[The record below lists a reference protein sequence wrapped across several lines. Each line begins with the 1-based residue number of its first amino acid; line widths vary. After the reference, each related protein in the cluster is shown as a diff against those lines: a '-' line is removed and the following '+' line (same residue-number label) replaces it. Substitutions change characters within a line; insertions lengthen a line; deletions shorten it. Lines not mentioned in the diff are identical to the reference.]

1 MKRNFFLVFLLILG
15 VNTLYA
21 QFIYENREYSPL
33 IKTVILQKSGGNLSE
48 PVIYLN
54 RNQRLVLEFDE
65 LSEQTNRYE
74 YTIVHCESDWSESKI
89 EQNQYIEGFET
100 QRIENYQNSFNTI
113 QRYVHYSQVI
123 PSSGMNITK
132 SGNYIIKVFEEGN
145 PDKVIL
151 TRRFF
156 CVEDIANIEIEATQS
171 KNAAFLRTKQEVN
184 VKVSRKDGS
193 FFSNPETFMKV
204 YVQQNG
210 REDNKQLLK
219 LRGMLANKIDY
230 SFDNS
235 NLFDGGNEFRSFDF
249 TSLRAKTQYIA
260 NFGFENNENQVYLR
274 MEKNKSQLPYDNESG
289 INGKY
294 YIRNDR
300 QENYATESDYAW
312 VHFFL
317 NENLSLEGS
326 YYVVGD
332 LTNWRFDAQN
342 RMTYDDKNKYQLA
355 LYLKQGY
362 YNYQILFKNPNDKQA
377 STANIEGNHSET
389 NNKYT
394 VYVYYKNFG
403 DDYEGL
409 VGVSSIEIK

>member
-362 YNYQILFKNPNDKQA
+362 YNYQILFKNSNDKQA

>member
-123 PSSGMNITK
+123 PSNGMNITK

-362 YNYQILFKNPNDKQA
+362 YNYQILFKNSNDKQA

>member
-1 MKRNFFLVFLLILG
+1 
-15 VNTLYA
+15 
-21 QFIYENREYSPL
+21 
-33 IKTVILQKSGGNLSE
+33 
-48 PVIYLN
+48 
-54 RNQRLVLEFDE
+54 
-65 LSEQTNRYE
+65 
-74 YTIVHCESDWSESKI
+74 
-89 EQNQYIEGFET
+89 
-100 QRIENYQNSFNTI
+100 
-113 QRYVHYSQVI
+113 
-123 PSSGMNITK
+123 
-132 SGNYIIKVFEEGN
+132 
-145 PDKVIL
+145 
-151 TRRFF
+151 
-156 CVEDIANIEIEATQS
+156 
-171 KNAAFLRTKQEVN
+171 
-184 VKVSRKDGS
+184 
-193 FFSNPETFMKV
+193 
-204 YVQQNG
+204 
-210 REDNKQLLK
+210 
-219 LRGMLANKIDY
+219 MLANKIDY

-274 MEKNKSQLPYDNESG
+274 MEKNKSQLPYDNESD

-362 YNYQILFKNPNDKQA
+362 YNYQILFKNSNDKQA